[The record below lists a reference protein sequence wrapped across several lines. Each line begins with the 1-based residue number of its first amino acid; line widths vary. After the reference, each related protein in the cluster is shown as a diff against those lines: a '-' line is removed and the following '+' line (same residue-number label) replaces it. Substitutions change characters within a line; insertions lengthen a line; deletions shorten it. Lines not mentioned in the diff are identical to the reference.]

1 VGARRLLALRAELA
15 AALLVVQRLRPL
27 KWPHSHA
34 PHTYPPLARLFA
46 LCSKLN
52 VPLDKLLL
60 FWQGKELTHEHDSR
74 TLLDL
79 NLHTGFSLQVGGC
92 AQGCPDRMVTFR

>member
-1 VGARRLLALRAELA
+1 MGARRLLAPRAELA
-15 AALLVVQRLRPL
+15 AALLEAQRLRPL
-27 KWPHSHA
+27 KCPHSHA
-34 PHTYPPLARLFA
+34 PHTSPRPLVAP
-46 LCSKLN
+46 CSKLN

-79 NLHTGFSLQVGGC
+79 NLHTGVSLQVGGC
-92 AQGCPDRMVTFR
+92 TQG

>member
-1 VGARRLLALRAELA
+1 MGGHSRA
-15 AALLVVQRLRPL
+15 PL
-27 KWPHSHA
+27 PPHVS
-34 PHTYPPLARLFA
+34 A

-60 FWQGKELTHEHDSR
+60 FWQGKELTHVHDSR

-79 NLHTGFSLQVGGC
+79 NLHTGFSLQVGVPGC
-92 AQGCPDRMVTFR
+92 LAAWMAGWLMGWCLKTMLQL